1 MTSLLKTLTAGFHS
15 KKMTAKT
22 AGRSNSTDFGRMIRQ
37 QRLMIPLT
45 LQEMTQKSGVSPSY
59 LGRIERGE
67 RFPSATI
74 LQKIAEPLGFD
85 VNELFAL
92 AGYLPQQPST
102 ISEAQP
108 DYSANHV
115 DPYVYRVL
123 AQEPASIQRAVIG
136 ILSLLKGIA
145 KAESQG

>member
-1 MTSLLKTLTAGFHS
+1 METTS
-15 KKMTAKT
+15 
-22 AGRSNSTDFGRMIRQ
+22 RSNGADFGRMIRQ

-45 LQEMTQKSGVSPSY
+45 LQELTRQTGVSPSY

-74 LQKIAEPLGFD
+74 LHRIARPLGFD

-92 AGYLPQQPST
+92 AGYLPPQSTT

-108 DYSANHV
+108 GYNGNHL

-123 AQEPASIQRAVIG
+123 AQESPGVQRAVIG
-136 ILSLLKGIA
+136 ILSILKGIA
-145 KAESQG
+145 KADSQG